1 MRFRLDPCLLKTR
14 RIGRLNSIMN
24 PMDAHSYSRPDQVRV
39 RHLDLDLNVLFERKT
54 IEGVA
59 TVHFER
65 ISGDELILDT
75 RGLTIHEVENAA
87 SFEVG
92 PADPI
97 FGAALRIRL
106 G

>member
-1 MRFRLDPCLLKTR
+1 
-14 RIGRLNSIMN
+14 MN

-39 RHLDLDLNVLFERKT
+39 LHLDLDLNVLFDRKT

-65 ISGDELILDT
+65 ISGNELILDT
-75 RGLTIHEVENAA
+75 RDLAIHQVEHAA
-87 SFEVG
+87 SFDVG

-97 FGAALRIRL
+97 FGAPLRIRL
-106 G
+106 